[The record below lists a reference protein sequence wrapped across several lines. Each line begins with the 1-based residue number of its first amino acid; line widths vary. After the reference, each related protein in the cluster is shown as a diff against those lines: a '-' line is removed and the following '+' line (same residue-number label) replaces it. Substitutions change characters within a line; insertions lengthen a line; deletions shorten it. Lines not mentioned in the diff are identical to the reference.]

1 MSHLSDSANKITSLE
16 DSERI
21 KYINSD
27 KWIGYPA
34 ALAILKK
41 MEMLL
46 GQPAL
51 VRMPHLLLTS
61 QPGNGK
67 TILLQRFFEAY
78 KPIIS
83 VDVSTL
89 RIPVLYVLAPDK
101 PDEHTFYINIL
112 MALNAPFRE
121 SYKTVALR
129 NQVYRILQK
138 VETKVLIIDE
148 IHNILLGAYSS
159 QQYFLSVLKG
169 MANSLRITIIAAGI
183 NEAELA
189 FNSDNQLAMRF
200 RTVRLPKW
208 KMGPDFLRL
217 LASFETL
224 LPLKNPSRLSTD
236 EIAMEIISMSGGI
249 IGEIS
254 YILKLSAIHA
264 IMTKSERIDH
274 PTLKKIDYEP
284 PLGKVSSL

>member
-1 MSHLSDSANKITSLE
+1 
-16 DSERI
+16 
-21 KYINSD
+21 
-27 KWIGYPA
+27 
-34 ALAILKK
+34 
-41 MEMLL
+41 MLL
-46 GQPAL
+46 DQPAL

-83 VDVSTL
+83 VEVSTL

-169 MANSLRITIIAAGI
+169 MANNLRISMIGAGI

-224 LPLKNPSRLSTD
+224 LPLKKPSRLSTD
-236 EIAMEIISMSGGI
+236 EIAMEILSMSDGI
-249 IGEIS
+249 DR
-254 YILKLSAIHA
+254 
-264 IMTKSERIDH
+264 KSTR
-274 PTLKKIDYEP
+274 LN
-284 PLGKVSSL
+284 SSHVD